1 MSSLSRRPNGHKW
14 IFYRFDGKRHTL
26 RLGKVDDKLA
36 EEVQRR
42 LDRLV
47 EHLSHGIEP
56 DAETFAW
63 RLRLSERVYKSLVT
77 AGLAKP
83 RGPSTVGELL
93 DAHVVSLVARGV
105 KPSTLTNNRV
115 LHGNLRTYFKPER
128 RLSAISTEHADA
140 FRLHLSTKGGKDGK
154 PLARSTVSNR
164 CRRARG
170 VFAYAVRS
178 GWLATNPFQYIATG
192 REWDDARNRYI
203 LPEVFE
209 KILGM
214 STDVELRLL
223 LALVRYCGLRCPSE
237 IKPLEWAAVDWA
249 GNVLVVHAPKNEEHA
264 SGRREVP
271 LFKPVMP
278 YLLAAAEHRDASP
291 LMFPRHQTTGA
302 AITGRFAAL
311 CRKAGEVLWPKPFVN
326 LRASA
331 ERDAMQA
338 GHRFDKVAEWFGHSP
353 AIAIQHYSRVVKERE
368 ARSASG
374 RFLPAEPEAHSDCP
388 ISSGRTKWD
397 DLGPLN

>member
-47 EHLSHGIEP
+47 EYLSHGVEP

-83 RGPSTVGELL
+83 RGPTTIGDLL
-93 DAHVVSLVARGV
+93 AAHATSLAARGV

-115 LHGNLRTYFKPER
+115 LHDNLRDFFTAER
-128 RLSAISTEHADA
+128 RLSAICTQDADA
-140 FRLHLSTKGGKDGK
+140 FRLHLAAKGGKDGK
-154 PLARSTVSNR
+154 PLAKSTVSNR

-170 VFAYAVRS
+170 VFALAVRS
-178 GWLATNPFQYIATG
+178 GWLASNPFQFIPTG
-192 REWDDARNRYI
+192 KEWNDARNRYI

-214 STDVELRLL
+214 TTDHELRLL

-237 IKPLEWAAVDWA
+237 IKPLHWAAVDWS
-249 GNVLVVHAPKNEEHA
+249 GNVLVVHSPKNDEHA

-271 LFKPVMP
+271 LFETVMP
-278 YLLAAAEHRDASP
+278 YLLAAAEHRGESP
-291 LMFPRHQTTGA
+291 LMFPKHQTTGQ
-302 AITGRFAAL
+302 AITGRLAVL

-326 LRASA
+326 MRASA

-338 GHRFDKVAEWFGHSP
+338 GHQFDKVAQWFGHSP
-353 AIAIQHYSRVVKERE
+353 AIAIRHYSRVVKERE

-374 RFLPAEPEAHSDCP
+374 GQPRSQPEALSDCP
-388 ISSGRTKWD
+388 RASGPDVIGRF
-397 DLGPLN
+397 GA